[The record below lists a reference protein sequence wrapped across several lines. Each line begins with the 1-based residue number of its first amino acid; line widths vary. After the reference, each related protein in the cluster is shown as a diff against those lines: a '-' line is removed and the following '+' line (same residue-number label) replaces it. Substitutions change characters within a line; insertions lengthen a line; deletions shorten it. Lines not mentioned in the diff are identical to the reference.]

1 MSGPFR
7 APPAR
12 SGIPVKLWSD
22 VSLKS
27 AFLNELN
34 TSPEP
39 HSTQD
44 TLLDWVRNNDLKGV
58 LLKSLDQVASLRAI
72 VGLTGEAAYWYA
84 HCPSPNDNR
93 VLILFIKTHQGVIRC
108 FTTNEI
114 FKTLRATGKP
124 ISHQTVDRLLGCT
137 DSGEKCQLS
146 LNLVEGCIPESEEF
160 DIANAEAMLNVY
172 RFMPVFIAAIDQTD
186 GATWFYSTDS
196 YLDETPQFDDSFHF
210 TGEVSA

>member
-1 MSGPFR
+1 M
-7 APPAR
+7 
-12 SGIPVKLWSD
+12 KLWSD
-22 VSLKS
+22 ISLKS

-39 HSTQD
+39 HSTQG
-44 TLLDWVRNNDLKGV
+44 TLLDWVKNNDLKGV

-108 FTTNEI
+108 FTTSEI
-114 FKTLRATGKP
+114 FRTLRATRKP
-124 ISHQTVDRLLGCT
+124 ISRQTVDRLLGCT
-137 DSGEKCQLS
+137 DSGEKWQLI

-160 DIANAEAMLNVY
+160 DIPNAEAMLNVF

-186 GATWFYSTDS
+186 GSTWFYSTDS